1 MGFFAGRVSFERFRI
16 EGKRIRNF
24 GPEYLETLE
33 RFSIGQVD
41 HLSPDEPQV
50 GFLAGDH
57 VLDLSF
63 RTEKNILED
72 VLHCG
77 VRLDTHKVPAA
88 LRKAWL
94 QMELTALGADN
105 PSGRTSKAQ
114 RQEAKEAVEA
124 RCVEEAKDGKFR
136 RMQQLAALW
145 DAGQGILYLGGSGGA
160 AIEQGAGL
168 FAGAFDLS
176 LERITA
182 GRLAEQWAV
191 AAKKQAALEDLAP
204 AAFVEQQST
213 AEIAWLSKAAANF
226 DFLGNEFLLW
236 LWWSLD
242 QQSGA
247 IPLADGTE
255 AAGMLNRTLSLECP
269 RAESGKE
276 TITAD
281 SPVRLPEARHG
292 IASGKLPRK
301 TGLLLVRDGI
311 QHEFV
316 LQAETLAV
324 SGARTQLSGNGDAV
338 GGLDAAERIE
348 ALRHLSETIDLLFGA
363 FCKRRLSSGWPR
375 ELDQIRLW
383 LRKQPGDSRKT
394 AA

>member
-1 MGFFAGRVSFERFRI
+1 MSLNTSVPRQSVRI
-16 EGKRIRNF
+16 
-24 GPEYLETLE
+24 PPVLAD
-33 RFSIGQVD
+33 QV
-41 HLSPDEPQV
+41 
-50 GFLAGDH
+50 FLTNSRARP
-57 VLDLSF
+57 
-63 RTEKNILED
+63 RTPTFT
-72 VLHCG
+72 V
-77 VRLDTHKVPAA
+77 
-88 LRKAWL
+88 LRK
-94 QMELTALGADN
+94 
-105 PSGRTSKAQ
+105 PPP
-114 RQEAKEAVEA
+114 
-124 RCVEEAKDGKFR
+124 RCWRF
-136 RMQQLAALW
+136 QPP
-145 DAGQGILYLGGSGGA
+145 
-160 AIEQGAGL
+160 
-168 FAGAFDLS
+168 F
-176 LERITA
+176 T
-182 GRLAEQWAV
+182 
-191 AAKKQAALEDLAP
+191 
-204 AAFVEQQST
+204 
-213 AEIAWLSKAAANF
+213 
-226 DFLGNEFLLW
+226 
-236 LWWSLD
+236 
-242 QQSGA
+242 
-247 IPLADGTE
+247 
-255 AAGMLNRTLSLECP
+255 
-269 RAESGKE
+269 SGKE